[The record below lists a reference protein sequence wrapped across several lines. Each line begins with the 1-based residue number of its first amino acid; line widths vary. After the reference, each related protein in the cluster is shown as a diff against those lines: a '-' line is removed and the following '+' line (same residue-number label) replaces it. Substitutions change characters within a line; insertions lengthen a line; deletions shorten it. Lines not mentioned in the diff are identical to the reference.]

1 MSAVPDV
8 RVTTLVRAE
17 WQRLLA
23 GGLLVVGVGSLT
35 VGARQLARSS
45 SGAEEVTY
53 LISGGLVGLA
63 AVVAAVA
70 AFLSADVND
79 LFHKLQRIKLLR
91 AGNAVPTPLEAI
103 ARAQAGETPDGR
115 PGADAL
121 RQPGRP
127 SLAWRIGSRGVLGLG
142 ALLVVIGWKHA
153 ARTADLGRALD
164 GLVLSLL
171 GVLVG
176 VAALGALALRS
187 YAELR
192 RYQREVLQPML
203 PAAEGPTE
211 LSAPAEPA
219 EPAGQASDDPWTAPG
234 LTRFHRRQCPA
245 LAGAAAPAHPAPSI
259 SGLEAC
265 LLCHPEES

>member
-1 MSAVPDV
+1 MSAVLDV

-79 LFHKLQRIKLLR
+79 LFRKLQRIKLLR
-91 AGNAVPTPLEAI
+91 AGNPVPTPLEAI
-103 ARAQAGETPDGR
+103 ACAQAGETPDGR

-121 RQPGRP
+121 RRPSRP
-127 SLAWRIGSRGVLGLG
+127 SLAWRIGSLGVLGLG
-142 ALLVVIGWKHA
+142 ALLLVIGWKHA

-211 LSAPAEPA
+211 LSAPAAEPA
-219 EPAGQASDDPWTAPG
+219 EPASDDPWTAPG